1 MENNVQYY
9 PIEFDTTGT
18 VFNVFNNGTAPAPC
32 VVTIIPKVDFLKL
45 VIRGL
50 TETPITFTGLK
61 TGQTLVIDAEERSVT
76 VDDEDAFANYDAW
89 EFPKLQPGANQIT
102 IENGTSATISIEYS
116 ANYI

>member
-1 MENNVQYY
+1 MDNAQYY
-9 PIEFDTTGT
+9 PIEFDATGS
-18 VFNVFNNGTAPAPC
+18 VFNIFNNGTAPAPC

-45 VIRGL
+45 VIKGL

-61 TGQTLVIDAEERSVT
+61 TNQTLVIDAEERSVT
-76 VDDEDAFANYDAW
+76 VDGKDAFANYDAW

-102 IENGTSATISIEYS
+102 IENGTSATISVEYS

>member
-61 TGQTLVIDAEERSVT
+61 TGQTLVIDAEKRSVT
-76 VDDEDAFANYDAW
+76 VDDKDAFANYDAW

>member
-1 MENNVQYY
+1 MDNIQYY
-9 PIEFDTTGT
+9 PIIFDDGGKNFTI
-18 VFNVFNNGTAPAPC
+18 VNNGTAPAPC

-45 VIRGL
+45 VIKGL

-61 TGQTLVIDAEERSVT
+61 TNQTLVIDAEERSVT
-76 VDDEDAFANYDAW
+76 VDGKDAFANYDAW

>member
-1 MENNVQYY
+1 MEAQYY
-9 PIEFDTTGT
+9 PIDFDATGAMFSI
-18 VFNVFNNGTAPAPC
+18 FNSGTAPTPC

-45 VIRGL
+45 VIEGL

-61 TGQTLVIDAEERSVT
+61 TQEVLVIDGENRTVT
-76 VDDEDAFANYDAW
+76 VDGIDAFSHYDAW

-102 IENGTSATISIEYS
+102 IVNGTSATISIEYN

>member
-1 MENNVQYY
+1 MDNAQYY
-9 PIEFDTTGT
+9 PIEFDATGAT
-18 VFNVFNNGTAPAPC
+18 FNIYNNGTAPAPC

-45 VIRGL
+45 VIKGL

-61 TGQTLVIDAEERSVT
+61 TNQALVIDAEKRSVT

>member
-1 MENNVQYY
+1 MNDIKYY
-9 PIEFDTTGT
+9 PIEFDATGS
-18 VFNVFNNGTAPAPC
+18 VFNIYNNGTAPAPC
-32 VVTIIPKVDFLKL
+32 VITIIPKVDFLRL
-45 VIRGL
+45 VIGGL

-61 TGQTLVIDAEERSVT
+61 TNQVLVIDGETNRVS
-76 VDDEDAFANYDAW
+76 VDDQDAFANYDAW

>member
-1 MENNVQYY
+1 MNEVQYY
-9 PIEFDTTGT
+9 PIEFDATGN
-18 VFNVFNNGTAPAPC
+18 VFNIYNNGTAPSPC
-32 VVTIIPKVDFLKL
+32 VITIIPKVDFLKL
-45 VIRGL
+45 VTRGL

-61 TGQTLVIDAEERSVT
+61 TNQVLVIDGEARLVQ
-76 VDDEDAFANYDAW
+76 VDGEDAFTHYDAW

>member
-61 TGQTLVIDAEERSVT
+61 TGQTLVINAEERSVT